1 MFSPTSPLRAAQP
14 GYQLLFERDSAYNYI
29 QVQEDEQGFRYL
41 LLNEG
46 QGIHSQWHPTQ
57 VAFRRTWDYFLVG
70 PYFNA
75 GFTPNDVEALL
86 VIGLATGTVPRQYNA
101 VYGPVPMDGI
111 EIDPLIIEVGA
122 QFFDMN
128 AEQMPSLTAIA
139 QDGRYGLRDLSR
151 RYTVIGIDA
160 YRPPYI
166 PWHMTTVEFFNE
178 VKALLTDDGVVIVNV
193 GRTNTDRRLVDAITN
208 TLLQVFPTIH
218 AMDVPRSFN
227 TILVATQQPT
237 TAINLFD
244 NIALL
249 PPEAHP
255 ILRDTLQLA
264 ASTLVPLGT
273 SDIVFRD
280 DHAPVELLTDSLVL
294 NFLLSDSTGLLR

>member
-1 MFSPTSPLRAAQP
+1 
-14 GYQLLFERDSAYNYI
+14 
-29 QVQEDEQGFRYL
+29 
-41 LLNEG
+41 
-46 QGIHSQWHPTQ
+46 
-57 VAFRRTWDYFLVG
+57 
-70 PYFNA
+70 
-75 GFTPNDVEALL
+75 
-86 VIGLATGTVPRQYNA
+86 
-101 VYGPVPMDGI
+101 
-111 EIDPLIIEVGA
+111 
-122 QFFDMN
+122 
-128 AEQMPSLTAIA
+128 
-139 QDGRYGLRDLSR
+139 
-151 RYTVIGIDA
+151 
-160 YRPPYI
+160 
-166 PWHMTTVEFFNE
+166 MTTVEFFNE

-208 TLLQVFPTIH
+208 TLRQVFPTIH

-237 TAINLFD
+237 TATSLFD
-244 NIALL
+244 NIAHL
-249 PPEAHP
+249 PPQAHP